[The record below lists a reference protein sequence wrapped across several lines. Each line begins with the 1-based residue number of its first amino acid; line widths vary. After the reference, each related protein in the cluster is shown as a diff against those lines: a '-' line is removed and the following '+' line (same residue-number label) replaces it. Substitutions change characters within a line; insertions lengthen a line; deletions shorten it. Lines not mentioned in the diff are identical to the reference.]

1 MTPLAKR
8 GRSVLYALVTEFI
21 ATGEPV
27 GSRTLS
33 KKYES
38 LLSAA
43 TIRNVLADL
52 EDTGYLA
59 QPHSSAGRVPTA
71 AAFRLYID
79 ALMQER
85 ALPDGEVTR
94 ISDHFSELSPNADL
108 LRETGKL
115 LSDMSGAAAVLVRM
129 RTDRRALSKI
139 HFIRT
144 RPLELLAVLVATD
157 GTVDNRFIALEHA
170 IDDATLERL
179 HNLLDEVVSGRT
191 LFAVREH
198 FASAMGDHHG
208 EQARLEQLGHDLL
221 GAAQQGVE
229 RRAEIVIEGQARLLD
244 QPEFGSVDSIREVLR
259 AFEDRERLVV
269 LLDQAIVANR
279 VNVFLGEETQRM
291 VGCSVSLVA
300 AGYRDEDGAP
310 GGAVGIIGPQRMDYP
325 FVVPL
330 VGATAEAMTAAL
342 SKKRETERT

>member
-1 MTPLAKR
+1 VTPLTKR
-8 GRSVLYALVTEFI
+8 ARSVLYALVTEFI

-33 KKYES
+33 KKYEF

-71 AAFRLYID
+71 IAFRLYVD

-85 ALPDGEVTR
+85 ALPDDEVHR
-94 ISDHFSELSPNADL
+94 ISDHFLELSPGADL

-115 LSDMSGAAAVLVRM
+115 LSDMSGATAVLVRM

-157 GTVDNRFIALEHA
+157 GTVDNRFIPLDRP
-170 IDDATLERL
+170 IDDAALERL

-191 LFAVREH
+191 LFAVREY
-198 FASAMGDHHG
+198 FATAMADHDG
-208 EQARLEQLGHDLL
+208 ELARLEQLGHELL
-221 GAAQQGVE
+221 GAAQGIE

-244 QPEFGSVDSIREVLR
+244 QPEFGSVDSMREVLR
-259 AFEDRERLVV
+259 VFEDRERLVV
-269 LLDQAIVANR
+269 LLDQAILADR
-279 VNVFLGEETQRM
+279 VNVFLGEETRRM

-310 GGAVGIIGPQRMDYP
+310 GGAVGIIGPERMDYP

-330 VGATAEAMTAAL
+330 VGATADAMTVAL
-342 SKKRETERT
+342 AKKRESERA